1 MFLEFIEK
9 LQKKPEASRKKIL
22 AISIFFIMAAII
34 AVWLTIFNLDFK
46 SGELKK
52 VSAPFNLIKE
62 DLKNFYGLFKK
73 STQ

>member
-22 AISIFFIMAAII
+22 AVSLFFIMAAII
-34 AVWLTIFNLDFK
+34 AVWLTVFNLNFK

-52 VSAPFNLIKE
+52 VSEPFNLIKE
-62 DLKNFYGLFKK
+62 DLKDFYGLFKK
-73 STQ
+73 

>member
-9 LQKKPEASRKKIL
+9 LQKKPETSRKKIL
-22 AISIFFIMAAII
+22 AVSLFFTMAAII
-34 AVWLTIFNLDFK
+34 AVWLTVFNLNFK

-62 DLKNFYGLFKK
+62 DLKDFYGLFKK
-73 STQ
+73 

>member
-22 AISIFFIMAAII
+22 AVSLFFAMGIII

-46 SGELKK
+46 AEETAKI
-52 VSAPFNLIKE
+52 VSPFNFIKE
-62 DLKNFYGLFKK
+62 DLKDIYGFIKNSAK
-73 STQ
+73 